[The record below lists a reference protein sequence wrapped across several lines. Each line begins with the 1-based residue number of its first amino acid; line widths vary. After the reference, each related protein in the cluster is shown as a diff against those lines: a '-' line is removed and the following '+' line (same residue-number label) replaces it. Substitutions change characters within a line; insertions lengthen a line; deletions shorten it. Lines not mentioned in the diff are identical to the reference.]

1 MSIQIRGRQ
10 ILDSTITAAKLV
22 LSDDFDF
29 SSGTV
34 SVASPS
40 SANHAASKSYVDS
53 AIQGVTWKEAVRV
66 RSTANVSVS
75 SAPAAIDGV
84 TMASGDR
91 VLLTA
96 QSAGGEDG
104 IYVYNGAGAAMT
116 RAADADPYTE
126 LDGAAVF
133 IKEGT
138 SADEGFVQTASL
150 SGYDDQV
157 WVQFS
162 GAGNITAGD
171 GLAKSG
177 NTLSV
182 NVDDSSIEINSDSL
196 RIKSAGVTNA
206 MLANSA
212 VTIAGQ
218 SISLGG
224 SITADTIAGQISSGT
239 ITNAQLAG
247 SIANA
252 KLENST
258 VSFGGVSVALG
269 ASDSTPAFDLADA
282 TNYPTSSLV
291 GTITNAQLAGS
302 IDANK
307 LLLDSANFER
317 IDDGSFALK
326 NTSVSNAQLA
336 GSIAN
341 AKLANSSITIAGSAT
356 ALGGSISA
364 DTIAGQIS
372 SSTITSAQ
380 LAGSI
385 DANKLLLDS
394 ANFERIDDGSFAL
407 KNGSVSND
415 QLAGSIANAK
425 LENSSVS
432 FGGVSLSLGGSD
444 ATPAFNLA
452 DATGYPTS
460 SLVGTVT
467 NAQLAGSIAAGKLLL
482 DSAVLEAA
490 GNDLTI
496 KIGSINNDLIAADT
510 ISTAKLGYQGY
521 YESFTANGSTA
532 GFDLARAIKT
542 NLAQSFVVTVNG
554 LVMDYKASPDSKDN
568 FKIDNTGA
576 SSVGK
581 ITFGANLDNGDKVA
595 IRYVA

>member
-1 MSIQIRGRQ
+1 MSVQIRGRQ
-10 ILDSTITAAKLV
+10 IMDSTITAAKLV
-22 LSDDFDF
+22 LSGDFDF
-29 SSGTV
+29 TSGTV

-84 TMASGDR
+84 TMASDDR
-91 VLLTA
+91 VLLVA
-96 QSAGGEDG
+96 QSTGSEDG
-104 IYVYNGAGAAMT
+104 IYVYNGSGSAMT
-116 RAADADPYTE
+116 RASDADPYTE

-133 IKEGT
+133 VKEGT

-182 NVDDSSIEINSDSL
+182 NVDGSSIEISSDAL
-196 RIKSAGVTNA
+196 RIKASGVSNA

-212 VTIAGQ
+212 VSIAGQ

-224 SITADTIAGQISSGT
+224 SITADTIAGQISAGT

-247 SIANA
+247 SISNDKLAGSIANA
-252 KLENST
+252 KLANSS

-269 ASDSTPAFDLADA
+269 ASDATPAFDLSDA
-282 TNYPTSSLV
+282 TNYPTSSLSGTITNAQLAGSIKASKLLLDSVNFEEISGGEDDGKLALKASSVSNAQLAGSIANAKLANSTVSFGGVSLALGASDATPAFDLQDATGYPTSSLV

-302 IDANK
+302 I
-307 LLLDSANFER
+307 
-317 IDDGSFALK
+317 
-326 NTSVSNAQLA
+326 
-336 GSIAN
+336 AN
-341 AKLANSSITIAGSAT
+341 AKLA
-356 ALGGSISA
+356 
-364 DTIAGQIS
+364 
-372 SSTITSAQ
+372 
-380 LAGSI
+380 
-385 DANKLLLDS
+385 
-394 ANFERIDDGSFAL
+394 
-407 KNGSVSND
+407 
-415 QLAGSIANAK
+415 
-425 LENSSVS
+425 NSSVS
-432 FGGVSLSLGGSD
+432 FGGVSLALGASD
-444 ATPAFNLA
+444 ATPAFDLS
-452 DATGYPTS
+452 DATNYPTS
-460 SLVGTVT
+460 SLSGTIT

-490 GNDLTI
+490 GNDLSI
-496 KIGSINNDLIAADT
+496 KAGSIDNALLVDDT
-510 ISTAKLGYQGY
+510 IATAKLGYQGY

-532 GFDLARAIKT
+532 GFDLARAIKA
-542 NLAQSFVVTVNG
+542 NLGQSFVVTVNG
-554 LVMDYKASPDSKDN
+554 LVMDYKASPDAKDN

-576 SSVGK
+576 GSVGK
-581 ITFGANLDNGDKVA
+581 ITFGANLDSGDKVA

>member
-1 MSIQIRGRQ
+1 MSVQIRGRQ
-10 ILDSTITAAKLV
+10 IMDSTVTAAKLV
-22 LSDDFDF
+22 LSDAFDF
-29 SSGTV
+29 TSGTV
-34 SVASPS
+34 SVAAPS
-40 SANHAASKSYVDS
+40 SANHAANKSYVDS

-66 RSTANVSVS
+66 RSTSNISVS

-84 TMASGDR
+84 TMASNDR
-91 VLLTA
+91 VLLVA
-96 QSAGGEDG
+96 QSTGGEDG
-104 IYVYNGAGAAMT
+104 IYVYNGSGSAMT
-116 RAADADPYTE
+116 RATDADPYTE

-133 IKEGT
+133 VKEGT

-182 NVDDSSIEINSDSL
+182 NVDDSSIELSSDAL
-196 RIKSAGVTNA
+196 RIKSSGVTNA

-212 VTIAGQ
+212 MSIAGQ

-247 SIANA
+247 SISNDKLAGSIANA
-252 KLENST
+252 KLANSS
-258 VSFGGVSVALG
+258 VSFGGISVALG
-269 ASDSTPAFDLADA
+269 SSDATPAFDLSDA
-282 TNYPTSSLV
+282 TSYPTSSLV

-302 IDANK
+302 IDAGK
-307 LLLDSANFER
+307 LKLDAVNFEE
-317 IDDGSFALK
+317 ISSGDDAGKLALK
-326 NTSVSNAQLA
+326 VSSVSNDQLAGSIANSKLANSSVSFGGISLALGGSDATPAFDLSDATAYPTSSLVGTITNAQLA

-341 AKLANSSITIAGSAT
+341 AKLANSS
-356 ALGGSISA
+356 
-364 DTIAGQIS
+364 
-372 SSTITSAQ
+372 
-380 LAGSI
+380 
-385 DANKLLLDS
+385 
-394 ANFERIDDGSFAL
+394 
-407 KNGSVSND
+407 
-415 QLAGSIANAK
+415 
-425 LENSSVS
+425 VS
-432 FGGVSLSLGGSD
+432 FGGVSLALGASD
-444 ATPAFNLA
+444 ATPAFDLS
-452 DATGYPTS
+452 DATDYPTS
-460 SLVGTVT
+460 SLTGTIT

-496 KIGSINNDLIAADT
+496 KAGSIDSVLMLDNT
-510 ISTAKLGYQGY
+510 ITTGKLGYQGY
-521 YESFTANGSTA
+521 YESFSANGSTA
-532 GFDLARAIKT
+532 GFDLARAIKA
-542 NLAQSFVVTVNG
+542 NLGQSFVVTVNG
-554 LVMDYKASPDSKDN
+554 LVMDYKTSPDAKDN

-576 SSVGK
+576 GSVGK